1 MLTTITAFLSSIG
14 AKVWG
19 WIVLIGG
26 ILLAVVSLGAYER
39 RKGESKVTQ
48 QVQVEQAQEVAQA
61 AQQQAQ
67 VVEVSSETQA
77 QVSQLPPAP
86 PQPVATPAASG
97 SAVQQL
103 QDHWA
108 DPSGG

>member
-1 MLTTITAFLSSIG
+1 MLTSLAAFLANLGSKIW
-14 AKVWG
+14 A

-26 ILLAVVSLGAYER
+26 SLLVIVSLGAYER

-61 AQQQAQ
+61 AQQQAK
-67 VVEVSSETQA
+67 VVEVSSETQV

-86 PQPVATPAASG
+86 PQPVVTPAAPG
-97 SAVQQL
+97 TAVQQL
-103 QDHWA
+103 QDNWN
-108 DPSGG
+108 DPNGS